1 MEQKAD
7 VFEQV
12 EGPWGCRALV
22 HLLLVLWLMRI
33 YAFENAKSP
42 ENQRREIICLQ
53 QGSFLRKAG
62 NRDLE
67 QTWRKVSCC
76 DGM

>member
-7 VFEQV
+7 VLEQV
-12 EGPWGCRALV
+12 EGPWGCRAFV

-42 ENQRREIICLQ
+42 EKSEKRNHLSATRFLSGKALQLEIEIWNKL
-53 QGSFLRKAG
+53 GEK
-62 NRDLE
+62 
-67 QTWRKVSCC
+67 
-76 DGM
+76 